1 MVIWWSKNQCKSPT
15 LLCCVPVKKKKKTE
29 GFTWHKRNIQISAVY
44 TENPVVPQVMK
55 IFNCLYFD
63 EIIFD
68 LEVEVGSIPHLVR
81 KS

>member
-1 MVIWWSKNQCKSPT
+1 MQKSDAVVLRT
-15 LLCCVPVKKKKKTE
+15 CQEKKKTE

-44 TENPVVPQVMK
+44 IENPVVPQVMK
-55 IFNCLYFD
+55 IFNCLCFD

-68 LEVEVGSIPHLVR
+68 LEVEVGSIPYLVR

>member
-1 MVIWWSKNQCKSPT
+1 MQKSDAVVLRT
-15 LLCCVPVKKKKKTE
+15 CQEKKTE

-44 TENPVVPQVMK
+44 IENPVVPQVMK

-68 LEVEVGSIPHLVR
+68 LEVKVGSIPYLVR

>member
-1 MVIWWSKNQCKSPT
+1 MQKSD
-15 LLCCVPVKKKKKTE
+15 
-29 GFTWHKRNIQISAVY
+29 AVVLR
-44 TENPVVPQVMK
+44 TCQEVVVPQVMK

-68 LEVEVGSIPHLVR
+68 LEVEVGSIPYLVR